1 VAISLIAR
9 SYKEA
14 QSYTGPIMLAAIVP
28 AIASILPGIELN
40 PVLALIPVLNVS
52 LVSKELLSGSHPW
65 GLMGLVFAATCFY
78 AAIALAIAV
87 LQFQR
92 EEVLFRT

>member
-1 VAISLIAR
+1 MAR

-40 PVLALIPVLNVS
+40 PALALIPVLNVS
-52 LVSKELLSGSHPW
+52 LVSKELLSGSLPW
-65 GLMGLVFAATCFY
+65 ASIAVVFVSTSFY
-78 AAIALAIAV
+78 AAIALGIAV

-92 EEVLFRT
+92 EEVLFRE

>member
-1 VAISLIAR
+1 
-9 SYKEA
+9 
-14 QSYTGPIMLAAIVP
+14 MLAAIVP

-40 PVLALIPVLNVS
+40 PALALIPVLNVS
-52 LVSKELLSGSHPW
+52 LVAKELLSGSYPW
-65 GLMGLVFAATCFY
+65 GFISLVFASTCFY